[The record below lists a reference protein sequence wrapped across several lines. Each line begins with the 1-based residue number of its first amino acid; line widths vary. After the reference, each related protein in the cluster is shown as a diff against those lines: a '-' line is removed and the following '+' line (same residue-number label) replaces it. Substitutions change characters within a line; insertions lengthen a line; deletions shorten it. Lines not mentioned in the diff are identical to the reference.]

1 MSGFEIAGVV
11 LGLFPI
17 VCDTAK
23 DLRGVFHD
31 AQSWWRFEREFEDF
45 ILEIEKQQIAYSQIL
60 EILFD
65 PLHQLSITEREALES
80 NPSSPLWYDLRIQGV
95 LKDRIR
101 QKYMG
106 WFMRQLGDIN
116 DALKEL
122 LGLLPIEKV
131 RILPLQRASARY
143 IDTHKVTQ
151 SYHLD
156 SSSLESAMFRIK
168 TSFSHRKNELLARIE
183 ARNKDLYEFLERAS
197 HVQHH
202 RTSTTTPPKGSTK
215 IVSSFLEFQEQA
227 RTIFS
232 GFQRHWACS
241 CNCNGL
247 HSCSISAQGSDLKAL
262 FDNGTET
269 KHVKVEIEVRGK
281 VSDAEKVSLNSN
293 GTTWQEDVD
302 DLRHQVAIKNKSKRL
317 REQGP
322 KSLVKLIGSTLT
334 AFSNPGNAKTGC
346 NYDKGIEKS
355 TTRLKKRYVLCLL
368 VCLYMG

>member
-23 DLRGVFHD
+23 DLRGVFYD

-65 PLHQLSITEREALES
+65 PLHQLSITEREALKS
-80 NPSSPLWYDLRIQGV
+80 NPSSPFWYDLRTQGV
-95 LKDRIR
+95 LKARIR

-131 RILPLQRASARY
+131 RTLLL
-143 IDTHKVTQ
+143 H
-151 SYHLD
+151 
-156 SSSLESAMFRIK
+156 SLESTMFRIR

-183 ARNKDLYEFLERAS
+183 SRNKDLYEFLERAS

-215 IVSSFLEFQEQA
+215 IVSSFLEFQEEA

-232 GFQRHWACS
+232 GLQRHWACS
-241 CNCNGL
+241 CNRNGL

-262 FDNGTET
+262 FDNGMET

-281 VSDAEKVSLNSN
+281 VSDVEKASLNSN
-293 GTTWQEDVD
+293 GTTCQEDVD
-302 DLRHQVAIKNKSKRL
+302 DLRHQVAMKNKSKRL

-334 AFSNPGNAKTGC
+334 AFSNPGNAKSGC
-346 NYDKGIEKS
+346 NYDKGIEKP
-355 TTRLKKRYVLCLL
+355 TTRLKKRYAFV
-368 VCLYMG
+368 Y